1 VKSGGAGEEPGDEG
15 EGEVDPDLHPLATL
29 HMKNFDM
36 TIKKLDKS
44 WFLGDLEQ
52 NEVVH
57 LLFGADE
64 GGQPRR
70 SPRFVQ

>member
-1 VKSGGAGEEPGDEG
+1 VKSGRAAEEPGD

-29 HMKNFDM
+29 HMKNFNM

-44 WFLGDLEQ
+44 WFLGLEQ
-52 NEVVH
+52 NEVVQ
-57 LLFGADE
+57 LLFGADD

-70 SPRFVQ
+70 SPRLVAL